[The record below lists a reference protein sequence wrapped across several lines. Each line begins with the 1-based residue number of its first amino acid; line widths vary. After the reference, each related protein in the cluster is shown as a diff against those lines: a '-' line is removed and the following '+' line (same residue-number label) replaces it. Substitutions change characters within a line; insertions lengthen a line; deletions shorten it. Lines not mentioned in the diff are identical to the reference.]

1 MLRTTGKSAVA
12 CLVLAAGIGWS
23 GGATDSPA
31 RGAGELMHQ
40 IDASSTELAT
50 IRGRIEEH
58 RQQLQLLSDDEHAIA
73 EKLAHLD
80 QEMGLIKDLLARL
93 DEREKML
100 GDQSESLQAMLGEHE
115 STYLQRQDVLG
126 DRLRSLYKRGPT
138 RHLELILTAES
149 FSSLIT
155 RLKFTTTMARLEG
168 RFMAS
173 TRDQKTQ
180 ILAEQQQLQA
190 ALAGIWETREET
202 TQEQMR
208 LERVDGERRAMLDE
222 LRRQKEAKEAELV
235 DLQGDARQLT
245 DLLAGLELQRQS
257 HSVPEGTPLPEWALQ
272 IGDLDWPVHGEVV
285 KPFGRTVHS
294 EFQTVTVNSGLNIAA
309 PQGAPVFAIA
319 PGQVEFA
326 DYLPGFGL
334 CVILDHGA
342 GYYSLYAYLDQV
354 FVGQAGQVSQ
364 GEILAEVGSPPG
376 EGRSQ
381 LYFEIRQGKSPL
393 DPTTWLKPR

>member
-1 MLRTTGKSAVA
+1 MVRNTGTFVVAV
-12 CLVLAAGIGWS
+12 LVLAAGIGWP

-31 RGAGELMHQ
+31 QVAGELSHQ
-40 IDASSTELAT
+40 IEASSTELAT
-50 IRGRIEEH
+50 IRGRIDEH
-58 RQQLQLLSDDEHAIA
+58 REQLQLLADDEHAIA
-73 EKLAHLD
+73 EKLGHLD
-80 QEMGLIKDLLARL
+80 QERGLIKDLLARL

-100 GDQSESLQAMLGEHE
+100 GSQSEVLQARLGEHE
-115 STYLQRQDVLG
+115 GTYQQRQEMLG
-126 DRLRSLYKRGPT
+126 QRLQSLYKRGPS
-138 RHLELILTAES
+138 RHLELLLTAES

-208 LERVDGERRAMLDE
+208 LERADEERRSMLDE
-222 LRRQKEAKEAELV
+222 LRRQKEAREAELA
-235 DLQGDARQLT
+235 DLQGDAQQLT
-245 DLLAGLELQRQS
+245 DLLAGLELKRQPNA
-257 HSVPEGTPLPEWALQ
+257 VPEGTPLPEWALQ

-285 KPFGRTVHS
+285 KPFGRSVHP
-294 EFQTVTVNSGLNIAA
+294 EFQTVTVNSGINIAA

-319 PGQVEFA
+319 PGEVEFA

-354 FVGQAGQVSQ
+354 FVSQAGQVSQ
-364 GEILAEVGSPPG
+364 SEILAEVGSPPG